1 MLQTKHDSQRYTLPK
16 LVKAGDTS
24 ADTDISATVREA
36 LSWSAV
42 KAEDP
47 TVRIRTA
54 LDLSPDRILQL
65 IDTSREPLAEKR
77 LRGNQL
83 TEREAAELLIL
94 DALLSMFI
102 ERPTPLTK
110 EAEWALR
117 EAERLI
123 GIK

>member
-1 MLQTKHDSQRYTLPK
+1 MLQTKHDSQSYTLPK
-16 LVKAGDTS
+16 LVKIGDAS
-24 ADTDISATVREA
+24 ADTNVSATAREA

-42 KAEDP
+42 RAEDP

-54 LDLSPDRILQL
+54 LDLSPDRILQS
-65 IDTSREPLAEKR
+65 IDALREPLAEKR

-83 TEREAAELLIL
+83 TEREAAELLVL
-94 DALLSMFI
+94 DELLSMFI

-117 EAERLI
+117 EAERFLRS
-123 GIK
+123 K

>member
-16 LVKAGDTS
+16 LVKTGDVS
-24 ADTDISATVREA
+24 ADTDISAAARAA

-54 LDLSPDRILQL
+54 LDLPTDRILQSFEAL
-65 IDTSREPLAEKR
+65 REPLAEKR

-83 TEREAAELLIL
+83 TEREAAELLVL
-94 DALLSMFI
+94 DELLGMFI

-117 EAERLI
+117 EAERFL
-123 GIK
+123 GGK